1 MNKNL
6 TDKVSQLRRGRFH
19 KHQTHCPF

>member
-6 TDKVSQLRRGRFH
+6 TDKVSQLRRGRSH